1 MKWNRQLT
9 GCWSISMPKSPA
21 FRSKT
26 LRDSARGQCCTLQI
40 PGICNGNPET
50 TVLCHLPSSTHGMG
64 YKSDDF
70 WAVFGCSDCHD
81 VIDGRV
87 PYDWRVGERD
97 ELLLQA
103 IHDTQKIWINEGLIG
118 VLKRN

>member
-1 MKWNRQLT
+1 M
-9 GCWSISMPKSPA
+9 KSPT
-21 FRSKT
+21 FRSKA
-26 LRDSARGQCCTLQI
+26 LRDSARSQCCTLQV

-64 YKSDDF
+64 YKSDDY

-81 VIDGRV
+81 VLDGRV
-87 PYDWRVGERD
+87 PYDWKAGEKD
-97 ELLLQA
+97 EILLQV
-103 IHDTQKIWINEGLIG
+103 IHDTQKVWINEGLIG